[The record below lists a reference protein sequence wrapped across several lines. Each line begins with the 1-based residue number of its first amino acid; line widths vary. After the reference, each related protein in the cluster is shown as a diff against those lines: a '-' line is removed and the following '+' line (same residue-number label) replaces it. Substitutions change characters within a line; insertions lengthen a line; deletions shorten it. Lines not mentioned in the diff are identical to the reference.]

1 MTSSKPTTWG
11 LDGDIIAYSV
21 GFAAENDPV
30 GYALT
35 STRQMIQGI
44 VNELEAEGVVFL
56 TGSTNF
62 RNEYGC
68 DKWPYKGQRKGGTKP
83 RHLQAIRT
91 YMIEQL
97 DAVVSDNEEAD
108 DLLSINA
115 FQNGWGIATLDKDLN
130 GCRGWHY
137 NWRKELMYYVTDEEA
152 DRFFYTQMLTGD
164 STDNIP
170 GLFRMVGTKAS
181 AKIKAP
187 LEEMTD
193 PVAMYDYVRS
203 VYADGYD
210 KVGMCLDDKE
220 QVLDNWLIRIGRQ
233 LWMRREVGE
242 MWEAPHA

>member
-21 GFAAENDPV
+21 GFAAEKDPV

-44 VNELEAEGVVFL
+44 VNELGAEGVVFL
-56 TGSTNF
+56 TGTTNF
-62 RNEYGC
+62 RTEYGC
-68 DKWPYKGQRKGGTKP
+68 DKWPYKGQRKGGDKP

-97 DAVVSDNEEAD
+97 DAAVSVNEEAD

-115 FQNGWGIATLDKDLN
+115 SQNGWGIATLDKDLN
-130 GCRGWHY
+130 GCSGWHY
-137 NWRKELMYYVTDEEA
+137 NWRKELMYYVTEEEA

-164 STDNIP
+164 PTDNIP
-170 GLFRMVGTKAS
+170 GLFRMVGMKAS

-210 KVGMCLDDKE
+210 KVGMCLDDKDE
-220 QVLDNWLIRIGRQ
+220 VLDNWITRIGRQ

-242 MWEAPHA
+242 LWVPPHA

>member
-62 RNEYGC
+62 RIEYGC

-97 DAVVSDNEEAD
+97 DAVVSEGTHVLRYRRRGRSF
-108 DLLSINA
+108 LLYSNV
-115 FQNGWGIATLDKDLN
+115 N
-130 GCRGWHY
+130 R
-137 NWRKELMYYVTDEEA
+137 
-152 DRFFYTQMLTGD
+152 
-164 STDNIP
+164 
-170 GLFRMVGTKAS
+170 
-181 AKIKAP
+181 
-187 LEEMTD
+187 
-193 PVAMYDYVRS
+193 
-203 VYADGYD
+203 
-210 KVGMCLDDKE
+210 
-220 QVLDNWLIRIGRQ
+220 
-233 LWMRREVGE
+233 
-242 MWEAPHA
+242 